1 VNLSGVSDQDLEV
14 VARMRHRV
22 EQCRRL
28 AAALTD
34 KRASEILLQMAEEG
48 EADIRRL
55 ETSHG
60 DAEAPPA
67 PMPKP
72 Q

>member
-1 VNLSGVSDQDLEV
+1 VSNDDLQV
-14 VARMRHRV
+14 IARMRHRV

-34 KRASEILLQMAEEG
+34 KRASEVLLQMAEKG

-55 ETSHG
+55 EASHADG
-60 DAEAPPA
+60 ETPIP

-72 Q
+72 E

>member
-1 VNLSGVSDQDLEV
+1 MNFDDVSDDDLQV
-14 VARMRHRV
+14 IARMRHRV

-34 KRASEILLQMAEEG
+34 KRASEVLLQMAEEG

-55 ETSHG
+55 EASHA
-60 DAEAPPA
+60 DAEAPPV

-72 Q
+72 E

>member
-1 VNLSGVSDQDLEV
+1 MNSG
-14 VARMRHRV
+14 RMREQELKVIAGIRSRV

-34 KRASEILLQMAEEG
+34 KRAADVLLQMAEEG

-55 ETSHG
+55 ESQ
-60 DAEAPPA
+60 APEVPMPPPA
-67 PMPKP
+67 A

>member
-1 VNLSGVSDQDLEV
+1 MTEQELQVIAGI
-14 VARMRHRV
+14 RGRV

-34 KRASEILLQMAEEG
+34 KRAAEVLLQMAEEG

-55 ETSHG
+55 ESQ
-60 DAEAPPA
+60 EPMQPMPPPA
-67 PMPKP
+67 AA
-72 Q
+72 